1 LSAHFRLAD
10 PQGRLFGAELWV
22 EIVVNSAA
30 PVNRADEV
38 DVDAA
43 PAMTAAAAAPSTPEA
58 PPTRPGVVSVEV
70 PITNTLGATA
80 ADGFASA
87 KPKPQAEPAKPA
99 VPVPV
104 PVPKQEDKEK
114 DGEEPAA
121 EPEPDLDEAE
131 LAALADDLSYSEDVQ
146 RTPPS
151 VVFAG
156 ENYEDGCVS
165 MCACVSACDAG
176 SSLTLGCIV
185 P

>member
-1 LSAHFRLAD
+1 M
-10 PQGRLFGAELWV
+10 

-30 PVNRADEV
+30 PANRADEV
-38 DVDAA
+38 DVDEAVA
-43 PAMTAAAAAPSTPEA
+43 PAAAGAAAAPSTPQA
-58 PPTRPGVVSVEV
+58 PATRPGVVSVEV

-87 KPKPQAEPAKPA
+87 KPKPQAEPAKPTA
-99 VPVPV
+99 PVPV

-114 DGEEPAA
+114 DEEEPAA
-121 EPEPDLDEAE
+121 DSEPDLDEAE

-156 ENYEDGCVS
+156 ENYEDGCAVCCS
-165 MCACVSACDAG
+165 IGLA
-176 SSLTLGCIV
+176 LTLFRDL